1 MAIKVIITGATGM
14 VGEGVLMECL
24 ANAEVEEVL
33 LVGRKAFGRV
43 HPKLKELLVPDFME
57 LDGVK
62 ERLSGYDGCFY
73 CAGVSSVGM
82 KEPEYTRVTYDV
94 TLHFA
99 EVLAGLN
106 PGMVFDY
113 VSGSGTDSSEK
124 GRVMWAR
131 VKGRTENALMRLGF
145 RRVYA
150 FRPGYIGATEG
161 QRNVMSAYKYYA
173 WLIPV
178 LYRMLPNQGCTM
190 RELGLAMINSVLVG
204 YPKQVLEVKDIKTL
218 AAGAIAESA

>member
-1 MAIKVIITGATGM
+1 MAIKVMITGATGM
-14 VGEGVLMECL
+14 VGEGVLLECL
-24 ANAEVEEVL
+24 AHPAVEEVL
-33 LVGRKAFGRV
+33 LVGRKAFGRM
-43 HPKLKELLVPDFME
+43 HPKLKELLVPDFLD
-57 LDGVK
+57 LDGV
-62 ERLSGYDGCFY
+62 RDQLGGYDACFY

-113 VSGSGTDSSEK
+113 VSGAGTDSSEK

-145 RRVYA
+145 QRVCN

-161 QRNVMSAYKYYA
+161 QRNVQSYYKYFA
-173 WLIPV
+173 WMIPL
-178 LYRMLPNQGCTM
+178 LYRVLPNQGCTM
-190 RELGLAMINSVLVG
+190 REVGLAMINSVLVG
-204 YPKQVLEVKDIKTL
+204 YPKQVLEVKDIKAL
-218 AAGAIAESA
+218 AASRV

>member
-14 VGEGVLMECL
+14 VGEGVLLECL
-24 ANAEVEEVL
+24 AHPEVAEVL

-43 HPKLKELLVPDFME
+43 HPKLKELVVPDFLH
-57 LDGVK
+57 LDGV
-62 ERLSGYDGCFY
+62 RDHLSGYDGCFY

-94 TLHFA
+94 TLQFA
-99 EVLAGLN
+99 EVLAELN

-161 QRNVMSAYKYYA
+161 QRNVPSYYKYFA
-173 WLIPV
+173 LLIPV
-178 LYRMLPNQGCTM
+178 LYRVLPNHGCTM
-190 RELGLAMINSVLVG
+190 REVGLAMISSVLVG
-204 YPKQVLEVKDIKTL
+204 YPKQVLEVKDIKAL
-218 AAGAIAESA
+218 AAGGVSA